1 MRVRIETG
9 KSKMEEGMNTI
20 SIRKVSSCKRVGAEA
35 GSPVS
40 GRFPIRL
47 IKGFHVLI
55 PVFVSLLAIHSFG
68 YQEQAPEEEKKKP
81 VLTQEE
87 REMLE
92 DREILENLAL
102 LKNLE
107 TIEFMDLLN
116 EMDPDWSES
125 DESVIPEEKEE
136 EGQKP

>member
-1 MRVRIETG
+1 MQVRIGTG
-9 KSKMEEGMNTI
+9 KGKMEENMNTI
-20 SIRKVSSCKRVGAEA
+20 SIHTVTRKGVETVSA
-35 GSPVS
+35 PVP
-40 GRFPIRL
+40 GRFPVRS
-47 IKGFHVLI
+47 IKRSCVLI
-55 PVFVSLLAIHSFG
+55 PVFVSLLAVQSFG
-68 YQEQAPEEEKKKP
+68 YQEKAADEEKEKP

-87 REMLE
+87 KEMLE

-125 DESVIPEEKEE
+125 DEAVIPEEKEE

>member
-1 MRVRIETG
+1 MSG
-9 KSKMEEGMNTI
+9 F
-20 SIRKVSSCKRVGAEA
+20 
-35 GSPVS
+35 PVS

-47 IKGFHVLI
+47 IKKFRVLI
-55 PVFVSLLAIHSFG
+55 PVFISLLAVHSFG
-68 YQEQAPEEEKKKP
+68 YQEQAPEEEKKEP
-81 VLTQEE
+81 ALTQEE

-125 DESVIPEEKEE
+125 DEAVIPEEKEE

>member
-1 MRVRIETG
+1 MQVRIGTG
-9 KSKMEEGMNTI
+9 KGKMEENMNTI
-20 SIRKVSSCKRVGAEA
+20 SIHTVSRKGVETVSGL
-35 GSPVS
+35 PVS
-40 GRFPIRL
+40 GRFQVWLVKRVR
-47 IKGFHVLI
+47 VLI
-55 PVFVSLLAIHSFG
+55 PVFVSLLAVHSFG
-68 YQEQAPEEEKKKP
+68 YQEPAPEEEKKEP

-125 DESVIPEEKEE
+125 DEAVIPEENEE